1 MMRLNTEGIIK
12 TSYGITDFAKKFG
25 TLIGAIR
32 GIVMHRM
39 FPGILNEFSDEDVN
53 YFLNVLLNDSLSS
66 KSKFKR
72 WRSRHILDYFLY
84 EQWYKTNVSDNKKEG
99 INKIKIVWEIIFEN
113 YLEGNSFLKEYV
125 LNFEEDELEEDEI
138 ENEIEV

>member
-1 MMRLNTEGIIK
+1 MIPPPNERRNTERIIK

-39 FPGILNEFSDEDVN
+39 FPGILNEISDED
-53 YFLNVLLNDSLSS
+53 
-66 KSKFKR
+66 R

-113 YLEGNSFLKEYV
+113 YLEGNSFLKEFV
-125 LNFEEDELEEDEI
+125 LNFEEDKLEKK
-138 ENEIEV
+138 NLKKTK